1 MRRELHLRLL
11 KLSTLHLQGGD
22 LVSTLESNFSDE
34 NDQLS
39 SDEEDVLE
47 FTEIFERFQYPVPEE
62 IKNRFDAI
70 VANKKISI
78 RKSGGSKKK
87 TFFVYAE
94 NKILTKVC
102 DSLSPLEVHEMYRI
116 VKEMKGLDD
125 DDEAMKEVLTLPY
138 VELEALEKVAGLKD
152 VAFFYLVL
160 SLMRKKMLNRL
171 YTHKLFFL
179 LDQLQ
184 EIHKKNTKQ
193 ENPQIA
199 RSLASLDR

>member
-1 MRRELHLRLL
+1 M
-11 KLSTLHLQGGD
+11 LSTLHLQDGD
-22 LVSTLESNFSDE
+22 SVSTLESNFSDE

-39 SDEEDVLE
+39 TDEEDVLE
-47 FTEIFERFQYPVPEE
+47 FTEIFERFQYPVPED

-78 RKSGGSKKK
+78 RKSESSKKK

-102 DSLSPLEVHEMYRI
+102 DSLTPLEVHEMYRI
-116 VKEMKGLDD
+116 VKEQKEDEGVETMK
-125 DDEAMKEVLTLPY
+125 VLTFPY
-138 VELEALEKVAGLKD
+138 VELEALEKVSGLKD

-160 SLMRKKMLNRL
+160 SLMRKKMMNRL
-171 YTHKLFFL
+171 YTHKLVFL
-179 LDQLQ
+179 LEQLQ
-184 EIHKKNTKQ
+184 QIHTRNNKQ
-193 ENPQIA
+193 ENPLIA